1 MKKQVK
7 IAIGAVVVLGFAGL
21 VATRMMKPQE
31 EIQTK
36 GLPAV
41 TLTTATT
48 GDIEQTTSLMGTVQ
62 PSDTYYITPKV
73 AGELVEIYVQNGQ
86 SVEAGAAI
94 AKIDNQKQIDAA
106 KSQMEAANASV
117 QAASQQAATAQDAVN
132 RMTPLY
138 ESGDIS
144 VQSYNQTANSAK
156 AAASQVKAAQAQAS
170 SAKLNYETQVEYS
183 TVTAPAAGVV
193 QNQNMTLHSMVSQ
206 SSQLCVITGMGAKV
220 VKFNVTEDVLQNLT
234 LGQAVTVEKN
244 GTSYTGTITKL
255 SQLVDPQSGLFPVE
269 AMLSGADALSDGSS
283 TKLSLVAAK
292 ADHALLVPVDAV
304 YYSGGN
310 PYVYTYENGTVKR
323 VFITTGISDDQNYE
337 VTDGLDGTEK
347 IVNSWTDDIYDGA
360 EVRIVD
366 ENGQVIKDTSSTS
379 VETTEETGAANEN

>member
-7 IAIGAVVVLGFAGL
+7 IAIGAVIVLGFAGL

-31 EIQTK
+31 EMQTK

-41 TLTTATT
+41 TLTTATE
-48 GDIEQTTSLMGTVQ
+48 GSIEQTTALMGTVQ

-86 SVEAGAAI
+86 SVEAGAPI

-156 AAASQVKAAQAQAS
+156 AAASQVDAAKAQAA
-170 SAKLNYETQVEYS
+170 SAKLNYETQVEFA

-193 QNQNMTLHSMVSQ
+193 QNQNMTLHGMVSQ
-206 SSQLCVITGMGAKV
+206 SSQLCVITGTGAKV

-234 LGQAVTVEKN
+234 MGQTVTVEKN
-244 GTSYTGTITKL
+244 GSSYSGTITKL
-255 SQLVDPQSGLFPVE
+255 TKLVDPQSGLFPVE
-269 AMLSGADALSDGSS
+269 ATLSGAEALSDGSS

-310 PYVYTYENGTVKR
+310 PYVYTYENGLVKR
-323 VFITTGISDDQNYE
+323 VFITTGISDDQYYE
-337 VTDGLDGTEK
+337 VTDGLDGTEQ

-366 ENGQVIKDTSSTS
+366 ANGQTTEDASTGA
-379 VETTEETGAANEN
+379 ETEETHAAD

>member
-7 IAIGAVVVLGFAGL
+7 IAIGAVIVLGFAGL

-31 EIQTK
+31 EMQTK

-41 TLTTATT
+41 TLTTATE
-48 GDIEQTTSLMGTVQ
+48 GSIEQTTALMGTVQ

-86 SVEAGAAI
+86 SVEAGAPI

-156 AAASQVKAAQAQAS
+156 AAASQVDAAKAQAA
-170 SAKLNYETQVEYS
+170 SAKLNYETQVEFA

-193 QNQNMTLHSMVSQ
+193 QNQNMTLHGMVSQ
-206 SSQLCVITGMGAKV
+206 SSQLCVITGTGAKV

-234 LGQAVTVEKN
+234 MGQTVTVEKN
-244 GTSYTGTITKL
+244 GTSYSGTITKL
-255 SQLVDPQSGLFPVE
+255 TKLVDPQSGLFPVE
-269 AMLSGADALSDGSS
+269 ATLSGAGALSDGSS

-310 PYVYTYENGTVKR
+310 PYVYTYENGLVKR
-323 VFITTGISDDQNYE
+323 VFITIGISDDQYYE
-337 VTDGLDGTEK
+337 VTDGLDGTEQ

-366 ENGQVIKDTSSTS
+366 ADGQTTEDASTGA
-379 VETTEETGAANEN
+379 ETEETHAAD

>member
-1 MKKQVK
+1 MKKQIK

-31 EIQTK
+31 EMQTK

-41 TLTTATT
+41 TLTTATE
-48 GDIEQTTSLMGTVQ
+48 GSIEQTTSLMGTVE

-86 SVEAGAAI
+86 SVEAGAPI

-156 AAASQVKAAQAQAS
+156 AAASQVDAAKAQAA
-170 SAKLNYETQVEYS
+170 SAKLNYETQVEFA

-193 QNQNMTLHSMVSQ
+193 QNQNMTLHGMVSQ
-206 SSQLCVITGMGAKV
+206 SSQLCVITGTGAKL

-234 LGQAVTVEKN
+234 LGQTVTVEKN
-244 GTSYTGTITKL
+244 GSSYSGTVTKL
-255 SQLVDPQSGLFPVE
+255 TKLVDPQSGLFPVE
-269 AMLSGADALSDGSS
+269 ATLSGADALSDGSS

-292 ADHALLVPVDAV
+292 ADHTLLVPVDAV

-310 PYVYTYENGTVKR
+310 PYVYIYENGTVKR

-337 VTDGLDGTEK
+337 VTDGLDGTEQ

-360 EVRIVD
+360 EVRIAD
-366 ENGQVIKDTSSTS
+366 ADSQTSGDASTDTA
-379 VETTEETGAANEN
+379 TTETSAAD

>member
-7 IAIGAVVVLGFAGL
+7 IAIGAVIVLGFAGL

-31 EIQTK
+31 EMQTK

-41 TLTTATT
+41 TLTTATE
-48 GDIEQTTSLMGTVQ
+48 GSIEQTTALMGTVQ

-86 SVEAGAAI
+86 SVEEGAPI

-156 AAASQVKAAQAQAS
+156 AAASQVDAAKAQAA
-170 SAKLNYETQVEYS
+170 SAKLNYETQVEFA

-193 QNQNMTLHSMVSQ
+193 QNQNMTLHGMVSQ
-206 SSQLCVITGMGAKV
+206 SSQLCVITGTGAKV

-234 LGQAVTVEKN
+234 MGQTVTVEKN
-244 GTSYTGTITKL
+244 GTSYSGTITKL
-255 SQLVDPQSGLFPVE
+255 TKLVDPQSGLFPVE
-269 AMLSGADALSDGSS
+269 ATLSGAGALSDGSS

-310 PYVYTYENGTVKR
+310 PYVYTYENGLVKR
-323 VFITTGISDDQNYE
+323 VFISTGISDDQYYE
-337 VTDGLDGTEK
+337 VTDGLDGTEQ

-366 ENGQVIKDTSSTS
+366 ANGQTTEDASTGA
-379 VETTEETGAANEN
+379 ETEETHAAD

>member
-7 IAIGAVVVLGFAGL
+7 IAIAAVIVLGFAGL

-31 EIQTK
+31 EMQTK

-41 TLTTATT
+41 TLTTATE
-48 GDIEQTTSLMGTVQ
+48 GSIEQTTALMGTVQ

-86 SVEAGAAI
+86 SVEEGAPI

-156 AAASQVKAAQAQAS
+156 AAASQVDAAKAQAA
-170 SAKLNYETQVEYS
+170 SAKLNYETQVEFA

-193 QNQNMTLHSMVSQ
+193 QNQDMTLHGMVSQ
-206 SSQLCVITGMGAKV
+206 SSQLCVITGTGAKV

-234 LGQAVTVEKN
+234 MGQTVTVEKN
-244 GTSYTGTITKL
+244 GTSYSGTITKL
-255 SQLVDPQSGLFPVE
+255 TKLVDPQSGLFPVE
-269 AMLSGADALSDGSS
+269 ATLSGAGALSDGSS

-310 PYVYTYENGTVKR
+310 PYVYTYENGLVKR
-323 VFITTGISDDQNYE
+323 VFITTGISDDQYYE
-337 VTDGLDGTEK
+337 VTDGLDGTEQ

-366 ENGQVIKDTSSTS
+366 ANGQTTEDASTGA
-379 VETTEETGAANEN
+379 ETEETHAAD

>member
-7 IAIGAVVVLGFAGL
+7 IAIGAVIVFGFAGL

-31 EIQTK
+31 EMQTK

-41 TLTTATT
+41 TLTTATE
-48 GDIEQTTSLMGTVQ
+48 GSIEQTTALMGTVQ

-86 SVEAGAAI
+86 TVEEGAPI

-156 AAASQVKAAQAQAS
+156 AAASQVDAAKAQAA
-170 SAKLNYETQVEYS
+170 SAKLNYETQVEFA

-193 QNQNMTLHSMVSQ
+193 QNQNMTLHGMVSQ
-206 SSQLCVITGMGAKV
+206 SSQLCVITGTGAKV

-234 LGQAVTVEKN
+234 MGQTVTVEKN
-244 GTSYTGTITKL
+244 GTSYSGTITKL
-255 SQLVDPQSGLFPVE
+255 TKLVDPQSGLFPVE
-269 AMLSGADALSDGSS
+269 ATLSGAGALSDGSS

-310 PYVYTYENGTVKR
+310 PYVYTYENGLVKR
-323 VFITTGISDDQNYE
+323 VFITTGISDDQYYE
-337 VTDGLDGTEK
+337 VTDGLDGTEQ

-366 ENGQVIKDTSSTS
+366 ANGQTTEDASTGA
-379 VETTEETGAANEN
+379 ETEETHAAD

>member
-1 MKKQVK
+1 
-7 IAIGAVVVLGFAGL
+7 
-21 VATRMMKPQE
+21 MMKPQE
-31 EIQTK
+31 EMQTK
-36 GLPAV
+36 GLPSV
-41 TLTTATT
+41 TLTTATE
-48 GDIEQTTSLMGTVQ
+48 GSIEQTTALMGTVQ

-86 SVEAGAAI
+86 SVEEGAPI

-156 AAASQVKAAQAQAS
+156 AAASQVDAAKAQAA
-170 SAKLNYETQVEYS
+170 SAKLNYESQVEFA

-193 QNQNMTLHSMVSQ
+193 QNQNMTLHGMVSQ
-206 SSQLCVITGMGAKV
+206 SSQLCVITGTGAKV
-220 VKFNVTEDVLQNLT
+220 VKFNVTEEVLQNLT
-234 LGQAVTVEKN
+234 MGQTVTVEKN
-244 GTSYTGTITKL
+244 GTSYSGTITKL
-255 SQLVDPQSGLFPVE
+255 TKLVDPQSGLFPVE
-269 AMLSGADALSDGSS
+269 ATLSGAEALSDGSS

-310 PYVYTYENGTVKR
+310 PYVYTYENGLVKR
-323 VFITTGISDDQNYE
+323 VFITTGISDDQYYE
-337 VTDGLDGTEK
+337 VTDGLDGTEQ

-366 ENGQVIKDTSSTS
+366 ADGQTTEDASTGA
-379 VETTEETGAANEN
+379 ETEETHAAD

>member
-7 IAIGAVVVLGFAGL
+7 IAIAAVIVLGFAGL

-31 EIQTK
+31 EMQTK

-41 TLTTATT
+41 TLTTATE
-48 GDIEQTTSLMGTVQ
+48 GSIEQTTALMGTVQ

-86 SVEAGAAI
+86 SVEEGAPI

-156 AAASQVKAAQAQAS
+156 AAASQVDAAKAQAA
-170 SAKLNYETQVEYS
+170 SAKLNYETQVEFA

-193 QNQNMTLHSMVSQ
+193 QNQNMTLHGMVSQ
-206 SSQLCVITGMGAKV
+206 SSQLCVITGTGAKV

-234 LGQAVTVEKN
+234 MGQTVTVEKN
-244 GTSYTGTITKL
+244 GTSYSGTITKL
-255 SQLVDPQSGLFPVE
+255 TKLVDPQSGLFPVE
-269 AMLSGADALSDGSS
+269 ATLSGADALSDGSS

-310 PYVYTYENGTVKR
+310 PYVYTYENGLVKR
-323 VFITTGISDDQNYE
+323 VFITTGISDDQYYE
-337 VTDGLDGTEK
+337 VTDGLDGTEQ

-366 ENGQVIKDTSSTS
+366 ANGQTTEDASTGA
-379 VETTEETGAANEN
+379 ETEETHAAD

>member
-1 MKKQVK
+1 MKKQIK

-41 TLTTATT
+41 TLTTATE
-48 GDIEQTTSLMGTVQ
+48 GSIEQTTSLMGTVQ

-86 SVEAGAAI
+86 SVEVGAPI

-156 AAASQVKAAQAQAS
+156 AAASQVDAAKAQAA
-170 SAKLNYETQVEYS
+170 SAKLNYETQVEFA

-193 QNQNMTLHSMVSQ
+193 QNQNMTLHGMVSQ
-206 SSQLCVITGMGAKV
+206 SSQLCVITGTGAKV
-220 VKFNVTEDVLQNLT
+220 VKFNVTEEVLQNLT
-234 LGQAVTVEKN
+234 LGQTVTVEKN
-244 GTSYTGTITKL
+244 GSSYSGTVTKL
-255 SQLVDPQSGLFPVE
+255 TKLVDPQSGLFPVE
-269 AMLSGADALSDGSS
+269 ATLSGADALSDGSS

-292 ADHALLVPVDAV
+292 ADHTLLVPVDAV

-310 PYVYTYENGTVKR
+310 PYVYTYENGVVKR
-323 VFITTGISDDQNYE
+323 VFITTGISDDQYYE
-337 VTDGLDGTEK
+337 VTDGLDGTEQ

-360 EVRIVD
+360 EVRIAD
-366 ENGQVIKDTSSTS
+366 ANSQTTGDTSTDT
-379 VETTEETGAANEN
+379 ETTETSAAN

>member
-7 IAIGAVVVLGFAGL
+7 IAIAAVIILGFAGL

-31 EIQTK
+31 EMQTK

-41 TLTTATT
+41 TLTTATE
-48 GDIEQTTSLMGTVQ
+48 GSIEQTTALMGTVQ

-86 SVEAGAAI
+86 SVEEGAPI

-156 AAASQVKAAQAQAS
+156 AAASQVDAAKAQAA
-170 SAKLNYETQVEYS
+170 SAKLNYETQVEFA

-193 QNQNMTLHSMVSQ
+193 QNQNMTLHGMVSQ
-206 SSQLCVITGMGAKV
+206 SSQLCVITGTGAKV

-234 LGQAVTVEKN
+234 MGQTVTVEKN
-244 GTSYTGTITKL
+244 GTSYSGTITNLTK
-255 SQLVDPQSGLFPVE
+255 LVDPQSGLFPVE
-269 AMLSGADALSDGSS
+269 ATLSGAGALSDGSS

-310 PYVYTYENGTVKR
+310 PYVYTYENGLVKR
-323 VFITTGISDDQNYE
+323 VFITTGISDDQYYE
-337 VTDGLDGTEK
+337 VTDGLDGTEQ

-366 ENGQVIKDTSSTS
+366 ADGQTTENASTGA
-379 VETTEETGAANEN
+379 ETEETHAAD

>member
-1 MKKQVK
+1 MKKQIK
-7 IAIGAVVVLGFAGL
+7 IAIAAVIVLGFAGL

-31 EIQTK
+31 EMQTK

-41 TLTTATT
+41 TLTTATE
-48 GDIEQTTSLMGTVQ
+48 GSIEQTTALMGTVQ

-86 SVEAGAAI
+86 SVEEGAPI

-156 AAASQVKAAQAQAS
+156 AAASQVDAAKAQAA
-170 SAKLNYETQVEYS
+170 SAKLNYETQVEFA

-193 QNQNMTLHSMVSQ
+193 QNQNMTLHGMVSQ
-206 SSQLCVITGMGAKV
+206 SSQLCVITGTGAKV

-234 LGQAVTVEKN
+234 MGQTVTVEKN
-244 GTSYTGTITKL
+244 GSSYSGTITKL
-255 SQLVDPQSGLFPVE
+255 TKLVDPQSGLFPVE
-269 AMLSGADALSDGSS
+269 ATLSGAEALSDGSS

-310 PYVYTYENGTVKR
+310 PYVYTYENGLVKR
-323 VFITTGISDDQNYE
+323 VFITTGISDDQYYE
-337 VTDGLDGTEK
+337 VTDGLDGTEQ

-366 ENGQVIKDTSSTS
+366 ADGQTTEDASTGA
-379 VETTEETGAANEN
+379 ETEETHAAD

>member
-7 IAIGAVVVLGFAGL
+7 IAIGAVIVFGFAGL

-31 EIQTK
+31 EMQTK

-41 TLTTATT
+41 TLTTATE
-48 GDIEQTTSLMGTVQ
+48 GGIEQTTALMGTVQ

-86 SVEAGAAI
+86 SVEEGAPI

-156 AAASQVKAAQAQAS
+156 AAASQVDAAKAQAA
-170 SAKLNYETQVEYS
+170 SAKLNYETQVEFA

-193 QNQNMTLHSMVSQ
+193 HNQNMTLHGMVSQ
-206 SSQLCVITGMGAKV
+206 SSQLCVITGTGAKV

-234 LGQAVTVEKN
+234 LGQTVTVEKN
-244 GTSYTGTITKL
+244 GSSYSGTVTKL
-255 SQLVDPQSGLFPVE
+255 TKLVDPQSGLFPVE
-269 AMLSGADALSDGSS
+269 ATLSGADALSDGSS

-310 PYVYTYENGTVKR
+310 PYVYTYENGLVKR
-323 VFITTGISDDQNYE
+323 VFITTGISDDQYYE
-337 VTDGLDGTEK
+337 VTDGLDGTEQ

-366 ENGQVIKDTSSTS
+366 ANGQTTEDASTGA
-379 VETTEETGAANEN
+379 ETEETHAAD

>member
-7 IAIGAVVVLGFAGL
+7 IAIGAVIVLGFAGL
-21 VATRMMKPQE
+21 VATRMLKPQE
-31 EIQTK
+31 EMQTK

-41 TLTTATT
+41 TLTTATE
-48 GDIEQTTSLMGTVQ
+48 GSIEQTTALMGTVQ

-86 SVEAGAAI
+86 SVEEGAPI

-156 AAASQVKAAQAQAS
+156 AAASQVDAAKAQAA
-170 SAKLNYETQVEYS
+170 SAKLNYETQVEFA

-193 QNQNMTLHSMVSQ
+193 QNQNMTLHGMVSQ
-206 SSQLCVITGMGAKV
+206 SSQLCVITGTGAKV
-220 VKFNVTEDVLQNLT
+220 VKFNVTEEVLQNLT
-234 LGQAVTVEKN
+234 MGQTVTVEKN
-244 GTSYTGTITKL
+244 GTSYSGTITKL
-255 SQLVDPQSGLFPVE
+255 TKLVDPQSGLFPVE
-269 AMLSGADALSDGSS
+269 ATLSGAEALSDGSS

-310 PYVYTYENGTVKR
+310 PYVYTYENGLVKR
-323 VFITTGISDDQNYE
+323 VFITTGISDDQYYE
-337 VTDGLDGTEK
+337 VTDGLDGTEQ

-366 ENGQVIKDTSSTS
+366 ENGQTIEAASSTDT
-379 VETTEETGAANEN
+379 ETTETSAAD

>member
-7 IAIGAVVVLGFAGL
+7 IAIAAVIVLGFAGL

-31 EIQTK
+31 EMQTK

-41 TLTTATT
+41 TLTTATE
-48 GDIEQTTSLMGTVQ
+48 GSIEQTTALMGTVQ

-86 SVEAGAAI
+86 SVEEGAPI

-156 AAASQVKAAQAQAS
+156 AAASQVDAAKAQAA
-170 SAKLNYETQVEYS
+170 SAKLNYETQVEFA

-193 QNQNMTLHSMVSQ
+193 QNQNMTLHGMVSQ
-206 SSQLCVITGMGAKV
+206 SSQLCVITGTGAKV

-234 LGQAVTVEKN
+234 MGQTVTVEKN
-244 GTSYTGTITKL
+244 GTSYSGTITNLTK
-255 SQLVDPQSGLFPVE
+255 LVDPQSGLFPVE
-269 AMLSGADALSDGSS
+269 ATLSGAGALSDGSS

-310 PYVYTYENGTVKR
+310 PYVYTYENGLVKR
-323 VFITTGISDDQNYE
+323 VFITTGISDDQYYE
-337 VTDGLDGTEK
+337 VTDGLDGTEQ

-366 ENGQVIKDTSSTS
+366 ADGQTTEDASTGA
-379 VETTEETGAANEN
+379 ETEETHAAD

>member
-7 IAIGAVVVLGFAGL
+7 IAIAAVVVLGFAGL

-31 EIQTK
+31 EMQTK

-41 TLTTATT
+41 TLTTATE
-48 GDIEQTTSLMGTVQ
+48 GNIEQTTSLMGTVE

-156 AAASQVKAAQAQAS
+156 AAASQVDAAKAQAA
-170 SAKLNYETQVEYS
+170 SAKLNYETQVEFA

-193 QNQNMTLHSMVSQ
+193 QNQNMTLHGMVSQ
-206 SSQLCVITGMGAKV
+206 SSQLCVITGTGAKV

-234 LGQAVTVEKN
+234 LGQTVTVEKSGSSYS
-244 GTSYTGTITKL
+244 GTVTKL

-269 AMLSGADALSDGSS
+269 ATLSGADALSDGSS

-337 VTDGLDGTEK
+337 VTDGLDGTEQ

-366 ENGQVIKDTSSTS
+366 ENGQTIEDASTTDAAATETS
-379 VETTEETGAANEN
+379 AAD

>member
-7 IAIGAVVVLGFAGL
+7 IAIGAVIVLGFAGL
-21 VATRMMKPQE
+21 VATRMLKPQE
-31 EIQTK
+31 EMQTK

-41 TLTTATT
+41 TLTTATE
-48 GDIEQTTSLMGTVQ
+48 GSIEQTTALMGTVQ

-86 SVEAGAAI
+86 SVEEGAPI

-156 AAASQVKAAQAQAS
+156 AAASQVDAAKAQAA
-170 SAKLNYETQVEYS
+170 SAKLNYETQVEFA

-193 QNQNMTLHSMVSQ
+193 QNQNMTLHGMVSQ
-206 SSQLCVITGMGAKV
+206 SSQLCVITGTGAKV

-234 LGQAVTVEKN
+234 MGQTVTVEKN
-244 GTSYTGTITKL
+244 GSSYSGTITKL
-255 SQLVDPQSGLFPVE
+255 TKLVDPQSGLFPVE
-269 AMLSGADALSDGSS
+269 ATLSGAEALSDGSS

-310 PYVYTYENGTVKR
+310 PYVYTYENGLVKR
-323 VFITTGISDDQNYE
+323 VFITTGISDDQYYE
-337 VTDGLDGTEK
+337 VTDGLDGTEQ

-366 ENGQVIKDTSSTS
+366 ADGQTTEDASTGA
-379 VETTEETGAANEN
+379 ETEETHAAD

>member
-1 MKKQVK
+1 MKKQIK

-41 TLTTATT
+41 TLTTATE
-48 GDIEQTTSLMGTVQ
+48 GSIEQTTSLMGTVQ

-86 SVEAGAAI
+86 SVEAGAPI

-106 KSQMEAANASV
+106 KSQLEAANASV

-156 AAASQVKAAQAQAS
+156 AAASQVDAAKAQAA
-170 SAKLNYETQVEYS
+170 SAKLNYESQVEFA

-193 QNQNMTLHSMVSQ
+193 QNQNMTLHGMVSQ
-206 SSQLCVITGMGAKV
+206 SSQLCVITGTGAKV

-234 LGQAVTVEKN
+234 LGQTVTVEKN
-244 GTSYTGTITKL
+244 GSSYSGTVTKL
-255 SQLVDPQSGLFPVE
+255 TKLVDPQSGLFPVE
-269 AMLSGADALSDGSS
+269 ATLSGADALSDGSS

-292 ADHALLVPVDAV
+292 ANHTLLVPVDAV

-310 PYVYTYENGTVKR
+310 PYVYTYENGVVKR
-323 VFITTGISDDQNYE
+323 VFITTGISDDQNVE
-337 VTDGLDGTEK
+337 VTDGLDGTEQ

-360 EVRIVD
+360 EVRIAD
-366 ENGQVIKDTSSTS
+366 ANSQTTGNASTDA
-379 VETTEETGAANEN
+379 ETTETSAAD

>member
-1 MKKQVK
+1 MKKQIK

-21 VATRMMKPQE
+21 VVTRMMKPQE

-41 TLTTATT
+41 TLTTATE
-48 GDIEQTTSLMGTVQ
+48 GSIEQTTSLMGTVQ

-86 SVEAGAAI
+86 SVEAGAPI

-156 AAASQVKAAQAQAS
+156 AAASQVDAAKAQAA
-170 SAKLNYETQVEYS
+170 SAKLNYETQVEFA

-193 QNQNMTLHSMVSQ
+193 QNQNMTLHGMVSQ
-206 SSQLCVITGMGAKV
+206 SSQLCVITGTGAKV
-220 VKFNVTEDVLQNLT
+220 VKFNVTEEVLQNLT
-234 LGQAVTVEKN
+234 LGQTVTVEKN
-244 GTSYTGTITKL
+244 GSSYSGTVTKL
-255 SQLVDPQSGLFPVE
+255 TKLVDPQSGLFPVE
-269 AMLSGADALSDGSS
+269 ATLSGADALSDGSS

-292 ADHALLVPVDAV
+292 ADHTLLVPVDAV

-310 PYVYTYENGTVKR
+310 PYVYTYENGVVKR
-323 VFITTGISDDQNYE
+323 VFITTGISDDQNVE
-337 VTDGLDGTEK
+337 VTDGLDGTEQ

-360 EVRIVD
+360 EVRIAD
-366 ENGQVIKDTSSTS
+366 ANSQTTGDTSTDT
-379 VETTEETGAANEN
+379 ETTETSAAD

>member
-1 MKKQVK
+1 MKKQIK

-41 TLTTATT
+41 TLTTATE
-48 GDIEQTTSLMGTVQ
+48 GSIEQTTSLMGTVE

-86 SVEAGAAI
+86 SVEAGAPI

-156 AAASQVKAAQAQAS
+156 AAASQVDAAKAQAA
-170 SAKLNYETQVEYS
+170 SAKLNYETQVEFA

-193 QNQNMTLHSMVSQ
+193 QNQNMTLHGMVSQ
-206 SSQLCVITGMGAKV
+206 SSQLCVITGTGAKV

-234 LGQAVTVEKN
+234 LGQIVTVEKN
-244 GTSYTGTITKL
+244 GSSYSGTVTKL
-255 SQLVDPQSGLFPVE
+255 TKLVDPQSGLFPVE
-269 AMLSGADALSDGSS
+269 ATLSGADALSDGSS

-292 ADHALLVPVDAV
+292 ADHTLLVPVDAV

-310 PYVYTYENGTVKR
+310 PYVYTYENGVVKR
-323 VFITTGISDDQNYE
+323 VFITTGISDDQNVE
-337 VTDGLDGTEK
+337 VTDGLDGTEQ

-360 EVRIVD
+360 EVRIAD
-366 ENGQVIKDTSSTS
+366 ANGQTSGDAS
-379 VETTEETGAANEN
+379 TGAATTETSAAD

>member
-7 IAIGAVVVLGFAGL
+7 IAIGAVIVLGFAGL

-31 EIQTK
+31 EMQTK

-41 TLTTATT
+41 TLTTATE
-48 GDIEQTTSLMGTVQ
+48 GGIEQTTALMGTVQ

-73 AGELVEIYVQNGQ
+73 AGELVEIYVQNGK
-86 SVEAGAAI
+86 SVEEGAPI

-156 AAASQVKAAQAQAS
+156 AAASQVDAAKAQAA
-170 SAKLNYETQVEYS
+170 SAKLNYETQVEFA

-193 QNQNMTLHSMVSQ
+193 QNQNMTLHGMVSQ
-206 SSQLCVITGMGAKV
+206 SSQLCVITGTGAKV

-234 LGQAVTVEKN
+234 LGQTVTVEKN
-244 GTSYTGTITKL
+244 GSSYSGTVTKL
-255 SQLVDPQSGLFPVE
+255 TKLVDPQSGLFPVE
-269 AMLSGADALSDGSS
+269 ATLSGADALSDGSS

-310 PYVYTYENGTVKR
+310 PYVYTYENGLVKR
-323 VFITTGISDDQNYE
+323 VFITTGISDDQYYE
-337 VTDGLDGTEK
+337 VTDGLDGTEQ

-366 ENGQVIKDTSSTS
+366 ANGQTTEDASTGA
-379 VETTEETGAANEN
+379 ETEETHAAD

>member
-41 TLTTATT
+41 TLTTATE
-48 GDIEQTTSLMGTVQ
+48 GSIEQTTSLMGTVQ

-86 SVEAGAAI
+86 SVEAGAPI

-106 KSQMEAANASV
+106 KSQLEAANASV

-156 AAASQVKAAQAQAS
+156 AAASQVDAAKAQAA
-170 SAKLNYETQVEYS
+170 SAKLNYESQVEFA

-193 QNQNMTLHSMVSQ
+193 QNQNMTLHGMVSQ
-206 SSQLCVITGMGAKV
+206 SSQLCVITGTGAKV

-234 LGQAVTVEKN
+234 LGQTVTVEKN
-244 GTSYTGTITKL
+244 GSSYSGTVTKL
-255 SQLVDPQSGLFPVE
+255 TKLVDPQSGLFPVE
-269 AMLSGADALSDGSS
+269 ATLSGADALSDGSS

-310 PYVYTYENGTVKR
+310 PYVYTYENSVVKR
-323 VFITTGISDDQNYE
+323 VFITTGISDDQNVE
-337 VTDGLDGTEK
+337 VTDGLDGTEQ

-360 EVRIVD
+360 EVRIAD
-366 ENGQVIKDTSSTS
+366 ADGQTTGEASTEAGTAETS
-379 VETTEETGAANEN
+379 AAD

>member
-7 IAIGAVVVLGFAGL
+7 IAIGAVIVLGFAGL

-31 EIQTK
+31 EMQTK

-41 TLTTATT
+41 TLTTATE
-48 GDIEQTTSLMGTVQ
+48 GSIEQTTALMGTVQ

-86 SVEAGAAI
+86 SVEEGAPI

-156 AAASQVKAAQAQAS
+156 AAASQVDAAKAQAA
-170 SAKLNYETQVEYS
+170 SAKLNYETQVEFA

-193 QNQNMTLHSMVSQ
+193 QNQNMTLHGMVSQ
-206 SSQLCVITGMGAKV
+206 SSQLCVITGTGAKV
-220 VKFNVTEDVLQNLT
+220 VKFNVTEEVLQNLT
-234 LGQAVTVEKN
+234 MGQTVTVEKN
-244 GTSYTGTITKL
+244 GTSYSGTITKL
-255 SQLVDPQSGLFPVE
+255 TKLVDPQSGLFPVE
-269 AMLSGADALSDGSS
+269 ATLSGAGALSDGSS

-310 PYVYTYENGTVKR
+310 PYVYTYENGLVKR
-323 VFITTGISDDQNYE
+323 VFITTGISDDQYYE
-337 VTDGLDGTEK
+337 VTDGLDGTEQ

-366 ENGQVIKDTSSTS
+366 ADGQTTEDASTGA
-379 VETTEETGAANEN
+379 ETEETHAAD

>member
-7 IAIGAVVVLGFAGL
+7 IAIGAVIVLGFAGL
-21 VATRMMKPQE
+21 VATRMLKPQE
-31 EIQTK
+31 EMQTK

-41 TLTTATT
+41 TLTTATE
-48 GDIEQTTSLMGTVQ
+48 GSIEQTTALMGTVQ

-86 SVEAGAAI
+86 SVEAGAPI

-156 AAASQVKAAQAQAS
+156 AAASQVDAAKAQAA
-170 SAKLNYETQVEYS
+170 SAKLNYETQVEFA

-193 QNQNMTLHSMVSQ
+193 QNQNMTLHGMVSQ
-206 SSQLCVITGMGAKV
+206 SSQLCVITGTGAKV

-234 LGQAVTVEKN
+234 MGQTVTVEKN
-244 GTSYTGTITKL
+244 GTSYSGTITKL
-255 SQLVDPQSGLFPVE
+255 TKLVDPQSGLFPVE
-269 AMLSGADALSDGSS
+269 ATLSGAGALSDGSS

-310 PYVYTYENGTVKR
+310 PYVYTYENGLVKR
-323 VFITTGISDDQNYE
+323 VFITTGISDDQYYE
-337 VTDGLDGTEK
+337 VTDGLDGTEQ

-366 ENGQVIKDTSSTS
+366 ADGQTTEDASTGA
-379 VETTEETGAANEN
+379 ETEETHAAD

>member
-7 IAIGAVVVLGFAGL
+7 IAIAAVIVLGFAGL

-31 EIQTK
+31 EMQTK

-41 TLTTATT
+41 TLTTATE
-48 GDIEQTTSLMGTVQ
+48 GSIEQTTALMGTVQ

-86 SVEAGAAI
+86 SVEEGAPI

-156 AAASQVKAAQAQAS
+156 AAASQVDAAKAQAA
-170 SAKLNYETQVEYS
+170 SAKLNYETQVEFA

-193 QNQNMTLHSMVSQ
+193 QNQNMTLHGMVSQ
-206 SSQLCVITGMGAKV
+206 SSQLCVITGTGAKV
-220 VKFNVTEDVLQNLT
+220 VKFNVTEEVLQNLT
-234 LGQAVTVEKN
+234 MGQTVTVEKN
-244 GTSYTGTITKL
+244 GTSYSGTITKL
-255 SQLVDPQSGLFPVE
+255 TKLVDPQSGLFPVE
-269 AMLSGADALSDGSS
+269 ATLSGAGALSDGSS

-310 PYVYTYENGTVKR
+310 PYVYTYENGLVKR
-323 VFITTGISDDQNYE
+323 VFITTGISDDQYYE
-337 VTDGLDGTEK
+337 VTDGLDGTEQ

-366 ENGQVIKDTSSTS
+366 ADGQTTEDASTGA
-379 VETTEETGAANEN
+379 ETEETHAAD

>member
-1 MKKQVK
+1 MKKQIK
-7 IAIGAVVVLGFAGL
+7 IAIAAVIVLGFAGL

-31 EIQTK
+31 EMQTK

-41 TLTTATT
+41 TLTTATE
-48 GDIEQTTSLMGTVQ
+48 GSIEQTTALMGTVQ

-73 AGELVEIYVQNGQ
+73 AGELVEIDVQNGQ
-86 SVEAGAAI
+86 SVEEGAPI

-156 AAASQVKAAQAQAS
+156 AAASQVDAAKAQAA
-170 SAKLNYETQVEYS
+170 SAKLNYETQVEFA

-193 QNQNMTLHSMVSQ
+193 QNQNMTLHGMVSQ
-206 SSQLCVITGMGAKV
+206 SSQLCVITGTGAKV

-234 LGQAVTVEKN
+234 MGQTVTVEKN
-244 GTSYTGTITKL
+244 GTSYSGTITKL
-255 SQLVDPQSGLFPVE
+255 TKLVDPQSGLFPVE
-269 AMLSGADALSDGSS
+269 ATLSGAGALSDGSS

-310 PYVYTYENGTVKR
+310 PYVYTYENGLVKR
-323 VFITTGISDDQNYE
+323 VFITIGISDDQYYE
-337 VTDGLDGTEK
+337 VTDGLDGTEQ

-366 ENGQVIKDTSSTS
+366 ADGQTTEDASTGA
-379 VETTEETGAANEN
+379 ETEETHAAD

>member
-1 MKKQVK
+1 MKKQIK

-41 TLTTATT
+41 TLTTATE
-48 GDIEQTTSLMGTVQ
+48 GSIEQTTSLMGTVE

-86 SVEAGAAI
+86 SVEAGAPI

-106 KSQMEAANASV
+106 KSQLEAANASV
-117 QAASQQAATAQDAVN
+117 QAASQQASTAQDAVN

-156 AAASQVKAAQAQAS
+156 AAASQVDAAKAQAA
-170 SAKLNYETQVEYS
+170 SAKLNYESQVEFA

-193 QNQNMTLHSMVSQ
+193 QNQNMTLHGMVSQ
-206 SSQLCVITGMGAKV
+206 SSQLCVITGTGAKL
-220 VKFNVTEDVLQNLT
+220 VKFNVTEEVLQNLT
-234 LGQAVTVEKN
+234 LGQTVTVEKN
-244 GTSYTGTITKL
+244 GSSYSGTVTKL
-255 SQLVDPQSGLFPVE
+255 TKLVDPQSGLFPVE
-269 AMLSGADALSDGSS
+269 ATLSGADALSDGSS

-292 ADHALLVPVDAV
+292 ADHTLLVPVDAV

-310 PYVYTYENGTVKR
+310 PYVYTYENGVVKR
-323 VFITTGISDDQNYE
+323 VFITTGISDDQNVE
-337 VTDGLDGTEK
+337 VTDGLDGTEQ

-360 EVRIVD
+360 EVRIAD
-366 ENGQVIKDTSSTS
+366 ANGQTTGEAST
-379 VETTEETGAANEN
+379 EAATTETSAAD

>member
-7 IAIGAVVVLGFAGL
+7 IAIAAVVVLGFAGL

-31 EIQTK
+31 EMQTK

-41 TLTTATT
+41 TLTTATE
-48 GDIEQTTSLMGTVQ
+48 GNIEQTTSLMGTVQ

-156 AAASQVKAAQAQAS
+156 AAASQVDAAKAQAA
-170 SAKLNYETQVEYS
+170 SAKLNYETQVEFA

-193 QNQNMTLHSMVSQ
+193 QNQNMTLHGMVSQ
-206 SSQLCVITGMGAKV
+206 SSQLCVITGTGAKV
-220 VKFNVTEDVLQNLT
+220 VKFNVTEDVLQSLT
-234 LGQAVTVEKN
+234 LGQTVTVEKSGSSYS
-244 GTSYTGTITKL
+244 GTVTKL

-269 AMLSGADALSDGSS
+269 ATLSGADALSDGSS

-337 VTDGLDGTEK
+337 VTDGLDGTEQ

-366 ENGQVIKDTSSTS
+366 ENGQTIEDASTTDAAATETS
-379 VETTEETGAANEN
+379 AAD

>member
-7 IAIGAVVVLGFAGL
+7 IAIGAVIVLGFAGL

-31 EIQTK
+31 EMQTK

-41 TLTTATT
+41 TLTTAPE
-48 GDIEQTTSLMGTVQ
+48 GSIEQTTALMGTVQ

-86 SVEAGAAI
+86 SVEEGAPI

-106 KSQMEAANASV
+106 KAQMEAANASV

-156 AAASQVKAAQAQAS
+156 AAASQVDAAKAQAAS
-170 SAKLNYETQVEYS
+170 ATLNYESQVEFA

-193 QNQNMTLHSMVSQ
+193 QNQNMTLHGMVSQ
-206 SSQLCVITGMGAKV
+206 SSQLCVITGTGAKV

-234 LGQAVTVEKN
+234 LGQTVTVEKN
-244 GTSYTGTITKL
+244 GSSYSGTVTKL
-255 SQLVDPQSGLFPVE
+255 TKLVDPQSGLFPVE
-269 AMLSGADALSDGSS
+269 ATLSGAGALSDGSS

-310 PYVYTYENGTVKR
+310 PYVYTYENGVVKR
-323 VFITTGISDDQNYE
+323 VFITTGISDDQYYE
-337 VTDGLDGTEK
+337 VTDGLDGTEQ

-366 ENGQVIKDTSSTS
+366 ENGQTIEAASSTDT
-379 VETTEETGAANEN
+379 ETTETSAAD

>member
-7 IAIGAVVVLGFAGL
+7 IAIAAVVVLGFAGL

-31 EIQTK
+31 EMQTK

-41 TLTTATT
+41 TLTTATE
-48 GDIEQTTSLMGTVQ
+48 GSIEQTTALMGTVQ

-86 SVEAGAAI
+86 SVKEGAPI

-156 AAASQVKAAQAQAS
+156 AAASQVDAAKAQAA
-170 SAKLNYETQVEYS
+170 SAKLNYETQVEFA

-193 QNQNMTLHSMVSQ
+193 QNQNMTLHGMVSQ
-206 SSQLCVITGMGAKV
+206 SSQLCVITGTGAKV

-234 LGQAVTVEKN
+234 MGQTVTVEKN
-244 GTSYTGTITKL
+244 GTSYSGTITKL
-255 SQLVDPQSGLFPVE
+255 TKLVDPQSGLFPVE
-269 AMLSGADALSDGSS
+269 ATLSGAGALSDGSS

-310 PYVYTYENGTVKR
+310 PYVYTYENGLVKR
-323 VFITTGISDDQNYE
+323 VFITTGISDDQYYE
-337 VTDGLDGTEK
+337 VTDGLDGTEQ

-366 ENGQVIKDTSSTS
+366 ADGQTTEDASTGA
-379 VETTEETGAANEN
+379 ETEETHAAD

>member
-1 MKKQVK
+1 MKKQIK

-41 TLTTATT
+41 TLTTATE
-48 GDIEQTTSLMGTVQ
+48 GSIEQTTSLMGTVQ

-86 SVEAGAAI
+86 SVEAGAPI

-106 KSQMEAANASV
+106 KSQLEAANASV

-156 AAASQVKAAQAQAS
+156 AAASQVDAAKAQAA
-170 SAKLNYETQVEYS
+170 SAKLNYETQMEFA

-193 QNQNMTLHSMVSQ
+193 QNQNMTLHGMVSQ
-206 SSQLCVITGMGAKV
+206 SSQLCVITGTGAKI

-234 LGQAVTVEKN
+234 LGQTVTVEKN
-244 GTSYTGTITKL
+244 GSSYSGTVTKL
-255 SQLVDPQSGLFPVE
+255 TKLVDPQSGLFPVE
-269 AMLSGADALSDGSS
+269 ATLSGADALSDGSS

-292 ADHALLVPVDAV
+292 ADHTLLVPVDAV

-310 PYVYTYENGTVKR
+310 PYVYTYENGVVKR
-323 VFITTGISDDQNYE
+323 VFITTGISDDQNVE
-337 VTDGLDGTEK
+337 VTDGLDGTEQ

-360 EVRIVD
+360 EVRIAD
-366 ENGQVIKDTSSTS
+366 ADGQTTGEAST
-379 VETTEETGAANEN
+379 EAATTETSAAD

>member
-7 IAIGAVVVLGFAGL
+7 IAIGAVIVFGFAGL

-31 EIQTK
+31 EMQTK

-41 TLTTATT
+41 TLTTATE
-48 GDIEQTTSLMGTVQ
+48 GGIEQTTALMGTVQ

-86 SVEAGAAI
+86 SVEEGAPI

-156 AAASQVKAAQAQAS
+156 AAASQVDAAKAQAA
-170 SAKLNYETQVEYS
+170 SAKLNYETQVEFA

-193 QNQNMTLHSMVSQ
+193 QNQNMTLHGMVSQ
-206 SSQLCVITGMGAKV
+206 SSQLCVITGTGAKV

-234 LGQAVTVEKN
+234 LGQTVTVEKN
-244 GTSYTGTITKL
+244 GSSYSGTVTKL
-255 SQLVDPQSGLFPVE
+255 TKLVDPQSGLFPVE
-269 AMLSGADALSDGSS
+269 ATLSGADALSDGSS

-310 PYVYTYENGTVKR
+310 PYVYTYENGLVKR
-323 VFITTGISDDQNYE
+323 VFITTGISDDQYYE
-337 VTDGLDGTEK
+337 VTDGLDGTEQ

-366 ENGQVIKDTSSTS
+366 ANGQTIEDASTGA
-379 VETTEETGAANEN
+379 ETEETHAAD

>member
-1 MKKQVK
+1 MKKQIK

-41 TLTTATT
+41 TLTTATE
-48 GDIEQTTSLMGTVQ
+48 GSIEQTTSLMGTVE

-86 SVEAGAAI
+86 SVEAGAPI

-156 AAASQVKAAQAQAS
+156 AAASQVDAAKAQAA
-170 SAKLNYETQVEYS
+170 SAKLNYETQVEFA

-193 QNQNMTLHSMVSQ
+193 QNQNMTLHGMVSQ
-206 SSQLCVITGMGAKV
+206 SSQLCVITGTGAKL

-234 LGQAVTVEKN
+234 LGQTVTVEKN
-244 GTSYTGTITKL
+244 GSSYSGTVTKL
-255 SQLVDPQSGLFPVE
+255 TKLVDPQSGLFPVE
-269 AMLSGADALSDGSS
+269 ATLSGADALSDGSR

-292 ADHALLVPVDAV
+292 ADHTLLVPVDAV

-310 PYVYTYENGTVKR
+310 PYVYTYESGVVKR
-323 VFITTGISDDQNYE
+323 VFITTGISDDQNVE
-337 VTDGLDGTEK
+337 VTDGLDGTEQ

-360 EVRIVD
+360 EVRIAD
-366 ENGQVIKDTSSTS
+366 ANGQTTGDTSTGA
-379 VETTEETGAANEN
+379 ETTETSAAD

>member
-7 IAIGAVVVLGFAGL
+7 IAIGAVIVLGFAGL

-31 EIQTK
+31 EMQTK

-41 TLTTATT
+41 TLTTATE
-48 GDIEQTTSLMGTVQ
+48 GSIEQTTALMGTVQ

-86 SVEAGAAI
+86 SVEEGAPI

-156 AAASQVKAAQAQAS
+156 AAASQVDAAKAQAA
-170 SAKLNYETQVEYS
+170 SAKLNYETQVEFA

-193 QNQNMTLHSMVSQ
+193 QNQNMTLHGMVSQ
-206 SSQLCVITGMGAKV
+206 SSQLCVITGTGAKV

-234 LGQAVTVEKN
+234 LGQTVTVEKN
-244 GTSYTGTITKL
+244 GSSYSGTVTKL
-255 SQLVDPQSGLFPVE
+255 TKLVDPQSGLFPVE
-269 AMLSGADALSDGSS
+269 ATLSGADALSDGSS

-310 PYVYTYENGTVKR
+310 PYVYTYENGLVKR
-323 VFITTGISDDQNYE
+323 VFITTGISDDQYYE
-337 VTDGLDGTEK
+337 VTDGLDGTEQ

-366 ENGQVIKDTSSTS
+366 ANGQTIENASTGA
-379 VETTEETGAANEN
+379 ETEETHAAD

>member
-7 IAIGAVVVLGFAGL
+7 IAIGAVIVLGFAGL

-31 EIQTK
+31 EMQTK

-41 TLTTATT
+41 TLTTATE
-48 GDIEQTTSLMGTVQ
+48 GSIEQTTALMGTVQ

-86 SVEAGAAI
+86 SVEEGAPI

-156 AAASQVKAAQAQAS
+156 AAASQVDAAKAQAA
-170 SAKLNYETQVEYS
+170 SAKLNYETQVEFA

-193 QNQNMTLHSMVSQ
+193 QNQNMTLHGMVSQ
-206 SSQLCVITGMGAKV
+206 SSQLCVITGTGAKV

-234 LGQAVTVEKN
+234 MGQTVTVEKN
-244 GTSYTGTITKL
+244 GTSYSGTITKL
-255 SQLVDPQSGLFPVE
+255 TKLVDPQSGLFPVE
-269 AMLSGADALSDGSS
+269 ATLSGAGALSDGSS

-310 PYVYTYENGTVKR
+310 PYVYTYENGLVKR
-323 VFITTGISDDQNYE
+323 VFITTGISDDQYYE
-337 VTDGLDGTEK
+337 VTDGLDGTEQ

-360 EVRIVD
+360 EVRFVD
-366 ENGQVIKDTSSTS
+366 ENGQTIEAASSTDT
-379 VETTEETGAANEN
+379 ETTETSAAD

>member
-7 IAIGAVVVLGFAGL
+7 IAIAAVIVLGFAGL
-21 VATRMMKPQE
+21 VATRTMKPQE
-31 EIQTK
+31 EMQTK

-41 TLTTATT
+41 TLTTATE
-48 GDIEQTTSLMGTVQ
+48 GSIEQTTALMGTVQ

-86 SVEAGAAI
+86 SVEEGAPI
-94 AKIDNQKQIDAA
+94 AKIDNQKQIDTA

-156 AAASQVKAAQAQAS
+156 AAASQVDAAKAQAA
-170 SAKLNYETQVEYS
+170 SAKLNYETQVEFA

-193 QNQNMTLHSMVSQ
+193 QNQNMTLHGMVSQ
-206 SSQLCVITGMGAKV
+206 SSQLCVITGTGAKV

-234 LGQAVTVEKN
+234 MGQTVTVEKN
-244 GTSYTGTITKL
+244 GTSYSGTITKL
-255 SQLVDPQSGLFPVE
+255 TKLVDPQSGLFPVE
-269 AMLSGADALSDGSS
+269 ATLSGAGALSDGSS

-310 PYVYTYENGTVKR
+310 PYVYTYENGLVKR
-323 VFITTGISDDQNYE
+323 VFITTGIFDDQYYE
-337 VTDGLDGTEK
+337 VTDGLDGTEQ

-366 ENGQVIKDTSSTS
+366 ADGQTTEDASTGA
-379 VETTEETGAANEN
+379 ETEETHAAD

>member
-1 MKKQVK
+1 MKKQIK

-31 EIQTK
+31 EMQTK

-41 TLTTATT
+41 TLTTATE
-48 GDIEQTTSLMGTVQ
+48 GSIEQTTSLMGTVQ

-86 SVEAGAAI
+86 SVEAGAPI

-156 AAASQVKAAQAQAS
+156 AAASQVDAAKAQAA
-170 SAKLNYETQVEYS
+170 SAKLNYETQVEFA

-193 QNQNMTLHSMVSQ
+193 QNQNMTLHGMVSQ
-206 SSQLCVITGMGAKV
+206 SSQLCVITGTGAKV
-220 VKFNVTEDVLQNLT
+220 VKFNVTEEVLQNLT
-234 LGQAVTVEKN
+234 LGQTVTVEKN
-244 GTSYTGTITKL
+244 GSSYSGTVTKL
-255 SQLVDPQSGLFPVE
+255 TKLVDPQSGLFPVE
-269 AMLSGADALSDGSS
+269 ATLSGADALSDGSS

-292 ADHALLVPVDAV
+292 ADHTLLVPVDAV

-310 PYVYTYENGTVKR
+310 PYVYTYENGVVKR
-323 VFITTGISDDQNYE
+323 VFITTGISDDQNVE
-337 VTDGLDGTEK
+337 VTDGLDGTEQ

-360 EVRIVD
+360 EVRIAD
-366 ENGQVIKDTSSTS
+366 ADGQTTGEAST
-379 VETTEETGAANEN
+379 EAATTETSAAD

>member
-1 MKKQVK
+1 MKKQIK

-41 TLTTATT
+41 TLTTATE
-48 GDIEQTTSLMGTVQ
+48 GSIEQTTSLMGTVE

-86 SVEAGAAI
+86 SVEAGAPI

-156 AAASQVKAAQAQAS
+156 AAASQVDAAKAQAA
-170 SAKLNYETQVEYS
+170 SAKLNYESQVEFA

-193 QNQNMTLHSMVSQ
+193 QNQNMTLHGMVSQ
-206 SSQLCVITGMGAKV
+206 SSQLCVITGTGAKL

-234 LGQAVTVEKN
+234 LGQTVTVEKN
-244 GTSYTGTITKL
+244 GSSYSGTVTKL
-255 SQLVDPQSGLFPVE
+255 TKLVDPQSGLFPVE
-269 AMLSGADALSDGSS
+269 ATLSGADALSDGSS

-292 ADHALLVPVDAV
+292 ADHTLLVPVDAV

-310 PYVYTYENGTVKR
+310 PYVYTYENGVVKR
-323 VFITTGISDDQNYE
+323 VFITTGISDDQNVE
-337 VTDGLDGTEK
+337 VTDGLDGTEQ

-360 EVRIVD
+360 EVRIAD
-366 ENGQVIKDTSSTS
+366 ANGQTTVEASTGA
-379 VETTEETGAANEN
+379 ETTETSAAD

>member
-1 MKKQVK
+1 MKKQIK

-21 VATRMMKPQE
+21 VATRMLKPQE

-41 TLTTATT
+41 TLTTATE
-48 GDIEQTTSLMGTVQ
+48 GSIEQTTSLMGTVE

-86 SVEAGAAI
+86 SVEAGAPI

-106 KSQMEAANASV
+106 KSQLEAANASV

-156 AAASQVKAAQAQAS
+156 AAASQVDAAKAQAA
-170 SAKLNYETQVEYS
+170 SAKLNYESQVEFA

-193 QNQNMTLHSMVSQ
+193 QNQNMTLHGMVSQ
-206 SSQLCVITGMGAKV
+206 SSQLCVITGTGAKV

-234 LGQAVTVEKN
+234 LGQTVTVEKN
-244 GTSYTGTITKL
+244 GSSYSGTVTKL
-255 SQLVDPQSGLFPVE
+255 TKLVDPQSGLFPVE
-269 AMLSGADALSDGSS
+269 ATLSGADALSDGSS

-292 ADHALLVPVDAV
+292 ADHTLLVPVDAV

-310 PYVYTYENGTVKR
+310 PYVYTYENGVVKR

-337 VTDGLDGTEK
+337 VTDGLDGTEQ

-360 EVRIVD
+360 EVRIAD
-366 ENGQVIKDTSSTS
+366 ANSQTTGNASTDA
-379 VETTEETGAANEN
+379 ETTETSAAD

>member
-1 MKKQVK
+1 MKKQIK

-41 TLTTATT
+41 TLTTATE
-48 GDIEQTTSLMGTVQ
+48 GSIEQTTSLMGTVQ

-86 SVEAGAAI
+86 SVEAGAPI

-106 KSQMEAANASV
+106 KSQLEAANASV

-156 AAASQVKAAQAQAS
+156 AAASQVDAAKAQAA
-170 SAKLNYETQVEYS
+170 SAKLNYESQVEFA

-193 QNQNMTLHSMVSQ
+193 QNQNMTLHGMVSQ
-206 SSQLCVITGMGAKV
+206 SSQLCVITGAGAKV

-234 LGQAVTVEKN
+234 LGQTVTVEKN
-244 GTSYTGTITKL
+244 GSSYSGTVTKL
-255 SQLVDPQSGLFPVE
+255 TKLVDPQSGLFPVE
-269 AMLSGADALSDGSS
+269 ATLSGADALSDGSS

-292 ADHALLVPVDAV
+292 ADHTLLVPVDAV

-310 PYVYTYENGTVKR
+310 PYVYTYENGVVKR
-323 VFITTGISDDQNYE
+323 VFITTGISDDQNVE
-337 VTDGLDGTEK
+337 VTDGLDGTEQ

-360 EVRIVD
+360 EVRIAD
-366 ENGQVIKDTSSTS
+366 ANGQTTGDTSTDT
-379 VETTEETGAANEN
+379 ETTETSAAD

>member
-7 IAIGAVVVLGFAGL
+7 IAIAAVIVLGFAGL

-31 EIQTK
+31 EMQTK

-41 TLTTATT
+41 TLTTATE
-48 GDIEQTTSLMGTVQ
+48 GSIEQTTALMGTVQ

-86 SVEAGAAI
+86 SVEEGAPI

-156 AAASQVKAAQAQAS
+156 AAASQVDAAKAQAA
-170 SAKLNYETQVEYS
+170 SAKLNYETQVEFA

-193 QNQNMTLHSMVSQ
+193 QNQNMTLHGMVSQ
-206 SSQLCVITGMGAKV
+206 SSQLCVITGTGAKV

-234 LGQAVTVEKN
+234 MGQTVTVEKN
-244 GTSYTGTITKL
+244 GTSYSGTITKL
-255 SQLVDPQSGLFPVE
+255 TKLVDPQSGLFPVE
-269 AMLSGADALSDGSS
+269 ATLSGAEALSDGSS

-310 PYVYTYENGTVKR
+310 PYVYTYENGLVKR
-323 VFITTGISDDQNYE
+323 VFITTGISDDQYYE
-337 VTDGLDGTEK
+337 VTDGLDGTEQ

-366 ENGQVIKDTSSTS
+366 ADGQTTEDASTGA
-379 VETTEETGAANEN
+379 ETEETHAAD